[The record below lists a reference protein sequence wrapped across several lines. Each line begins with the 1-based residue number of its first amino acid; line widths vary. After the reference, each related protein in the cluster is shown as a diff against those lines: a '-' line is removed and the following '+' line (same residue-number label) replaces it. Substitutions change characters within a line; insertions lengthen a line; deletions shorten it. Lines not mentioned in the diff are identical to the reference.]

1 VKSWRNQKMELRYRG
16 ISYQPQEALVETIP
30 SNIAAKFLGKP
41 YFIRRPLNPSSPQL
55 GLRKYRGIAYGN

>member
-1 VKSWRNQKMELRYRG
+1 MELRYRG

-30 SNIAAKFLGKP
+30 SDTAAKFRGKP
-41 YFIRRPLNPSSPQL
+41 YLIRRPINPSSPQL

>member
-1 VKSWRNQKMELRYRG
+1 MELRYRG

-30 SNIAAKFLGKP
+30 SNLAAKFLGKP
-41 YFIRRPLNPSSPQL
+41 YLICRPFNPYSSLQL